1 MEITSQP
8 HETLALPLPIYETT
22 LLADA
27 TSRDGHKFHVYAGLT
42 KDLVG
47 ILRTC
52 SLDDSDSAL
61 QNNTSDRKRFGE
73 GSYEEWYG
81 KNRTIFSLVHADTGA
96 LAAVAWFGPKA
107 LGQKSLKHLAE
118 GELEKEKEAEAGD
131 WHTISYRSY
140 GAFRGKGL
148 MKDFALFAMEE
159 YCRAFPGATLWAII
173 DARNAASAAL
183 AAKLGFVP
191 AEGETGAS
199 DSLVMI
205 KK

>member
-1 MEITSQP
+1 MEIASRE
-8 HETLALPLPIYETT
+8 HKNLLLPLPIYQTV

-27 TSRDGHKFHVYAGLT
+27 TSRDGEKFYVYAGLT

-52 SLDDSDSAL
+52 SLDDADSAL

-81 KNRTIFSLVHADTGA
+81 KNRTIFSLVHAETNA

-107 LGQKSLKHLAE
+107 LGQKSMKHLSGNE
-118 GELEKEKEAEAGD
+118 PEKEKEIGD
-131 WHTISYRSY
+131 WHTVSYRSY
-140 GAFRGKGL
+140 GQFRGKGL
-148 MKDFALFAMEE
+148 MKDFVRFTMEE
-159 YCRAFPGATLWAII
+159 YCKAFPGAKLWAII

-183 AAKLGFVP
+183 AAKLGFIP
-191 AEGETGAS
+191 AEGESGS
-199 DSLVMI
+199 DSLVMV